1 MDFNDSPQEA
11 KIREEVRAFLSQ
23 HAEEK
28 DINAEEEGMMSMFE
42 EEGSDE
48 QFSQIVTAA
57 REWQQTKADAGW
69 ACVTWPKQ
77 YGGRGGSILEN
88 IIFSQEEAKFKVPN
102 TSVFMLGI
110 GLAGPT
116 IQVHGTEAQRE
127 KFLPRI
133 LRGEDIWCQLFS
145 EPAAGSDL
153 AGLRTSA
160 VKDGDEWVVNGQKVW
175 NSGAHYSN
183 WGILVT
189 RTDPTV
195 PKHKGMTYFLVDM
208 NSPGIEVRPIKQ
220 ITGGAN
226 FNEVFMTDVRIPD
239 ANRLDQVGNGW
250 AVALTTLMNERMGIG
265 GGFGMFGGVGLVR
278 NLVKILETYHV
289 NGQLAIYDSASRQR
303 IASYYS
309 RLKALE
315 LTGNR
320 LMSGLAKGGVPG
332 VEGSTLKLSIGLLMQ
347 EMAAFCM
354 EIQGPMGALVDE
366 NAFAHGTFQQL
377 YLGIPAI
384 RIAGGT
390 DEIQRNIIGERMLGL
405 PSEQRVDKGIPF
417 NEIPTSARV
426 A

>member
-1 MDFNDSPQEA
+1 
-11 KIREEVRAFLSQ
+11 
-23 HAEEK
+23 
-28 DINAEEEGMMSMFE
+28 
-42 EEGSDE
+42 
-48 QFSQIVTAA
+48 
-57 REWQQTKADAGW
+57 
-69 ACVTWPKQ
+69 
-77 YGGRGGSILEN
+77 
-88 IIFSQEEAKFKVPN
+88 
-102 TSVFMLGI
+102 
-110 GLAGPT
+110 
-116 IQVHGTEAQRE
+116 
-127 KFLPRI
+127 
-133 LRGEDIWCQLFS
+133 
-145 EPAAGSDL
+145 
-153 AGLRTSA
+153 
-160 VKDGDEWVVNGQKVW
+160 
-175 NSGAHYSN
+175 
-183 WGILVT
+183 
-189 RTDPTV
+189 
-195 PKHKGMTYFLVDM
+195 M

-239 ANRLDQVGNGW
+239 ANRLDRVGNGW

-265 GGFGMFGGVGLVR
+265 GGFGMFGGPGLIR

-289 NGQLAIYDSASRQR
+289 NGQLAIYDANSRQR
-303 IASYYS
+303 IAGFYS

-354 EIQGPMGALVDE
+354 EVQGPMGALVDD
-366 NAFAHGTFQQL
+366 NAFAHGTFQQM

-405 PSEQRVDKGIPF
+405 PAEQRVDKGIPF
-417 NEIPTSARV
+417 SEIPTSARV